1 MEEECK
7 NESSGAKKGVVNQLN
22 KNNLFQDYEDDVPDE
37 IVASIHEVN
46 KIRSNKQES
55 KVDPSIRKLSPMLGN
70 PEVS

>member
-1 MEEECK
+1 M
-7 NESSGAKKGVVNQLN
+7 VNQLN

-46 KIRSNKQES
+46 KIRSNKQGS
-55 KVDPSIRKLSPMLGN
+55 KVEPSIRKLSPMLGN